1 MRTVWHFL
9 RRTILWDYDRGTV
22 PYDLMVVAILLF
34 VFLSPRAWFND
45 RPRPFAGEHASTVEV
60 VGEDAAAGTRTY
72 RVAADLLPPKT
83 PGPQWERRAHDFLS
97 KNVESLRNRHFRID
111 RVETFRNPD
120 GSVPYYD
127 IAVKQ

>member
-1 MRTVWHFL
+1 MRTFWHFL
-9 RRTILWDYDRGTV
+9 RRTILWGYDRGTV
-22 PYDLMVVAILLF
+22 PYDLMVIAILLF

-45 RPRPFAGEHASTVEV
+45 RPGPFSGEHASAVEV
-60 VGEDAAAGTRTY
+60 VGEDPAAGTRTY
-72 RVAADLLPPKT
+72 RVDAHLLAPAVPD
-83 PGPQWERRAHDFLS
+83 PQWERGAHNFLS

-120 GSVPYYD
+120 GSVLYYD